1 MWLQRRLKNCW
12 QKVKADQIKILLEE
26 NFPET
31 AFELVENATPQ
42 GIVVRGESLVEVMN
56 FLHGHEQL
64 YFDMLSCITGLDNGP
79 QAGTME
85 VIYNLYSIPNNLH
98 LMVKVVL
105 DREEPAVDSLT
116 ERWKTADWQEREV
129 YDMYGIHFNNHP
141 DLRRILMPADWEGFP
156 LRKDYQEQTYYRG
169 MKVKY

>member
-1 MWLQRRLKNCW
+1 M
-12 QKVKADQIKILLEE
+12 KAEEIKILLEK
-26 NFPET
+26 NFSEKT
-31 AFELVENATPQ
+31 FELVENASPQ
-42 GIVVRGESLVEVMN
+42 GIVIPAESLMEVMR
-56 FLHGHEQL
+56 FLHTNDQF

-79 QAGTME
+79 EAGSME
-85 VIYNLYSIPNNLH
+85 VIYNIYSIPNDLH

-105 DREEPAVDSLT
+105 QRDDLKVDSLV
-116 ERWKTADWQEREV
+116 EIWKTADWQEREV

-156 LRKDYQEQTYYRG
+156 LRKDYEEQTYYRG

>member
-1 MWLQRRLKNCW
+1 M
-12 QKVKADQIKILLEE
+12 KAEEIKILLEK
-26 NFPET
+26 NFPEKT
-31 AFELVENATPQ
+31 FELVENASPQ
-42 GIVVRGESLVEVMN
+42 GIVIPAESLVEVMS
-56 FLHGHEQL
+56 FLHTNDQL

-79 QAGTME
+79 EAGSME
-85 VIYNLYSIPNNLH
+85 VIYNLYSIPNDLH

-105 DREEPAVDSLT
+105 QRDDLKVDSLV
-116 ERWKTADWQEREV
+116 EIWKTADWQEREV

-156 LRKDYQEQTYYRG
+156 LRKDYEEQTYYRG